1 MSSGPGYLLTSP
13 LESASRT
20 EHKMSIHLRKPLS
33 MYGSSCKSGSRTL
46 DSRSTP
52 LEILE
57 FGRNHMADIMDLYL
71 QSASHN
77 MVVFISL
84 TMRSCR
90 YFLEQNAEIKKGT
103 VKGEIINLK
112 ALGIGNSLTVL
123 HPVMI

>member
-1 MSSGPGYLLTSP
+1 
-13 LESASRT
+13 
-20 EHKMSIHLRKPLS
+20 
-33 MYGSSCKSGSRTL
+33 
-46 DSRSTP
+46 
-52 LEILE
+52 
-57 FGRNHMADIMDLYL
+57 MDLYL

-112 ALGIGNSLTVL
+112 ALGIGNSLTVW
-123 HPVMI
+123 HPVMTCWPTCC